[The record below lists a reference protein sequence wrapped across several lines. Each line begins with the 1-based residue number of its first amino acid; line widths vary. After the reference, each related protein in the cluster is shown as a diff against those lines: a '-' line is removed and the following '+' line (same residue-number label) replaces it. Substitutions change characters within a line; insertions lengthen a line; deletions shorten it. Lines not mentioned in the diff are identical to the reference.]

1 MTEEPE
7 IKLATSVGSS
17 KKPETTRKTF
27 TSVLLIS
34 QSLWL
39 CRSQQTVENSSRD
52 GNNKLPYLPPE
63 KSVCRL
69 LPQEATVRTEHETI
83 DWFQVRKGICVLYI
97 LSCSLFN
104 LWCRIHHVKCWAEWI
119 TSWNQDCQ
127 EKYQQPQISRWY
139 HSNGKKWKE
148 TKESLDEGER
158 GEWKGWLKTQHS
170 KN

>member
-1 MTEEPE
+1 MEKKYNNAVYCHPAYLTSMQSECMLSCFSHVWLFATLWTVAFQAPLSMGFFRQEYWSGLPGLPTGDFSHPAIE
-7 IKLATSVGSS
+7 RRSLAFSA
-17 KKPETTRKTF
+17 
-27 TSVLLIS
+27 L
-34 QSLWL
+34 QADSLPLNHWEAPL
-39 CRSQQTVENSSRD
+39 CRV
-52 GNNKLPYLPPE
+52 
-63 KSVCRL
+63 
-69 LPQEATVRTEHETI
+69 H
-83 DWFQVRKGICVLYI
+83 F
-97 LSCSLFN
+97 
-104 LWCRIHHVKCWAEWI
+104 VKCWAEWI